1 MKCGFRAAS
10 TASAVAAAASAAASA
25 AATAAAAA
33 AAAGA
38 AAVFNKHQIKVT
50 SKQGAVSS
58 RQFQFS

>member
-33 AAAGA
+33 ATA